1 MIDGCRY
8 SHRPFFACRTGRYRF
23 AVFGGV
29 NRALFSLKATEFA
42 ILPLTRSNKR
52 SACAASQSLDLL
64 GVILSQ
70 TGLLLIIQLKNTLP
84 QPTSKKIKKTEPLS
98 TSCEE
103 KRLKLNLLEKASCF
117 ADKKPAFYVF
127 CIPTALSVGQGPS
140 FFMPFHPSKIFRY
153 MATYSPADL
162 FQLKSHFI
170 PFATAFCQAFSSP

>member
-1 MIDGCRY
+1 MSTRQKGLVLNKTRQSPFRFDRWVPVL
-8 SHRPFFACRTGRYRF
+8 SPSFFACKTGRYRF

-84 QPTSKKIKKTEPLS
+84 QPTSKKIKKNRAALYFVRREAAQTESVRKSQLF
-98 TSCEE
+98 CRQ
-103 KRLKLNLLEKASCF
+103 KAGNL
-117 ADKKPAFYVF
+117 
-127 CIPTALSVGQGPS
+127 CILYTNG
-140 FFMPFHPSKIFRY
+140 
-153 MATYSPADL
+153 T
-162 FQLKSHFI
+162 
-170 PFATAFCQAFSSP
+170 